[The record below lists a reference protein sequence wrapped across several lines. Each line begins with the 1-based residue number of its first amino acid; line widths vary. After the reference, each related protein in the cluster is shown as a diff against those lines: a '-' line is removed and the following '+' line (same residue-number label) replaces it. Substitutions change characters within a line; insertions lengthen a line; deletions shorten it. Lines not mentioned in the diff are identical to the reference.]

1 MYRKYKEVK
10 ADKPNITKDVI
21 DNFYPPYE
29 QGSYKGVPEIRNFIL
44 ALSEAVPDFKFHA
57 VGSITRTTCDVY
69 LERSPYYIGKLAW
82 NKYENKYAVESR
94 NITNNKYS
102 TYNDDHHRVMTGS
115 LKKAVKNAKTYLRAA
130 STEDIMHIN
139 LQSARNKFSNTS
151 NNARRDM
158 IAAQSQVLG
167 ASIGVL
173 KDHAELTLIQELKSL
188 VKQGHVFNSA
198 TFAANFNTFCE
209 KETELEQALAEETSP
224 TFVYSHSP
232 FGEHVF
238 DVIQGGEYSSDSTP
252 MVQYNKDTLPEYII
266 GKLAVLQIVE
276 DDNYV
281 EGVGYRVDGSK
292 FYLQLNSEEV
302 KKLRRE
308 SNVANN

>member
-10 ADKPNITKDVI
+10 ADKTSITKDNI

-29 QGSYKGVPEIRNFIL
+29 HGSYKGVPEIRDFIL
-44 ALSEAVPDFKFHA
+44 ALFEAVPDFKFHA
-57 VGSITRTTCDVY
+57 IGSITRTSCDVY
-69 LERSPYYIGKLAW
+69 LERSPYYLGKLAW
-82 NKYENKYAVESR
+82 NKYENKYVVESR
-94 NITNNKYS
+94 HITNNKYS
-102 TYNDDHHRVMTGS
+102 QYNDDHHRVMTGS

-139 LQSARNKFSNTS
+139 LQSARNKFSDTC

-167 ASIGVL
+167 SSIGVL

-188 VKQGHVFNSA
+188 VKQGHVFDST
-198 TFAANFNTFCE
+198 TFADNFNTFCE
-209 KETELEQALAEETSP
+209 KEAELEQVIAEQTYP
-224 TFVYSHSP
+224 TFVYSHNP

-266 GKLAVLQIVE
+266 GRLAVLQIVE

-281 EGVGYRVDGSK
+281 EGVGYRIDGSK